1 MIMEINSKKEYKHK
15 WYIKNKTRLL
25 EKAKKNYSINK
36 EKKSDYYKNTPM
48 GRALYLVSSY
58 KREDKKHNRG
68 ECDFDAKWIVENI
81 LFKPCAH
88 CGKEGWKVIGCNRL
102 DNTKPHTKDNVE
114 PCCTE
119 CNWKEF
125 GKIKAKKIYQYTL
138 DNQLVRI
145 WESVTECGRNGY
157 ERSNIT
163 ACCNGKRKTHKGY
176 RWSFEPL

>member
-1 MIMEINSKKEYKHK
+1 MGLNYKVHK
-15 WYIKNKTRLL
+15 QWL
-25 EKAKKNYSINK
+25 
-36 EKKSDYYKNTPM
+36 NTPK
-48 GRALYLVSSY
+48 GRASTLLNAYNN
-58 KREDKKHNRG
+58 KDKKQNRG
-68 ECDFDAKWIVENI
+68 KGNLTSQWIVENI

-125 GKIKAKKIYQYTL
+125 GKTKAKKIYQYTL
-138 DNQLVRI
+138 DNQLVKI

-176 RWSFEPL
+176 RWLYEPL